1 MVRFGGEIM
10 TAWGGGGV
18 RDWYQ
23 WVRFVYI
30 DLAMSRELLHPTT
43 IGTRELTGLA
53 GYHDAV
59 ISSLNDDVLI

>member
-10 TAWGGGGV
+10 TAWGGGGSGIGISG
-18 RDWYQ
+18 
-23 WVRFVYI
+23 FGSCI